1 MNYRTYTWVATLGI
15 AFTTSCSDSNASDD
29 GGTTVADSGQTVT
42 GDLHD
47 DGSAVAET
55 QGDNTPGVG
64 TQGDSTDS
72 GSDGVPGD
80 SSDPS
85 DDSSADGSTDTGDDG
100 FDPESTDGSFY
111 AVGYAGL
118 YMKSSDLGL
127 TWSVLEDQGAGGDD
141 ETLYRNVLYLNGVY
155 FRVGNSGRGY
165 WVSTDGERW
174 TDYAV
179 GDIEGIQWIGG
190 VAHGN
195 GLWVGAGGCG
205 ATLVSPDAVNWTY
218 TSNAPDEPGCEHART
233 IAFGNGVFTTIGNNG
248 SVAYSA
254 TTEDGINFSNY
265 QETEA
270 YGWHS
275 VVFAYGQFWAATADG
290 SAVMVSSDGASW
302 TQADLPTHNYR
313 RASYTAGRLALTTS
327 DEVMLVS
334 TDGEAFSEISAPSLG
349 RVTYGGGVWIGT
361 ASSNLY
367 RSDDDGTNWENV
379 NPTDH
384 SVQKCVYAP

>member
-1 MNYRTYTWVATLGI
+1 MTLCI
-15 AFTTSCSDSNASDD
+15 AFTTSCSDSKESDG
-29 GGTTVADSGQTVT
+29 GGTTGDDSGQTGVGSLPDGGLAS
-42 GDLHD
+42 GD
-47 DGSAVAET
+47 T
-55 QGDNTPGVG
+55 RGDRTPAGG
-64 TQGDSTDS
+64 TQGGSTGS
-72 GSDGVPGD
+72 GSDGPSAD
-80 SSDPS
+80 SSDTS
-85 DDSSADGSTDTGDDG
+85 DDSTVDGSTDTGNEG

-111 AVGYAGL
+111 VVGYAGL

-127 TWSVLEDQGAGGDD
+127 TWDVLEDQGSGGDD
-141 ETLYRNVLYLNGVY
+141 ETLYRNVHYLNDVY

-190 VAHGN
+190 VAYGN

-205 ATLVSPDAVNWTY
+205 ATLVSADAANWTY
-218 TSNAPDEPGCEHART
+218 TSNAPGERGCEHART

-254 TTEDGINFSNY
+254 TTEDGITFSNY

-290 SAVMVSSDGASW
+290 GAVMVSPDGASW
-302 TQADLPTHNYR
+302 TAADLPTHNYR
-313 RASYTAGRLALTTS
+313 RASYTAGRLVLTTS
-327 DEVMLVS
+327 DGVMLVS
-334 TDGEAFSEISAPSLG
+334 TDGESFSEISAPSLG

-367 RSDDDGTNWENV
+367 RSDVDGANWDNV